1 MFEWYHISFLRYA
14 FFGALLSALSTSLL
28 SVFISLKKISYMS
41 EALSHISFT
50 GIALALVLGWSV
62 SWISGIF
69 ILVMVYIIHILSK
82 KYKFEE
88 TNITFIILSVSM
100 ALGVIILSLK
110 RSYTMDLSSYM
121 FGNIL
126 LVNKSDL
133 YIFLILAFFNI
144 AFLYAFYREM
154 LYMTYNHEIAKFY
167 FVSVEKIYLFFL
179 MLLGLNI
186 IISVK
191 IIGIIL
197 ITAQLVLPGMTALN
211 LSKKIPFATFLSV
224 IIALIS
230 SLIGFLGSYY
240 FNFPSGAVIVLVLF
254 MFFMLSLLI
263 NKFMQKQLIS

>member
-1 MFEWYHISFLRYA
+1 MFDWFNIGFLRLA
-14 FFGALLSALSTSLL
+14 FIGALLSAISTSLL

-50 GIALALVLGWSV
+50 GIAIALFFGWSV
-62 SWISGIF
+62 SWVSGIF
-69 ILVMVYIIHILSK
+69 ILIMVWVIQYLSK

-110 RSYTMDLSSYM
+110 KSYTMDLASYM

-126 LVNKSDL
+126 LVNKLDL
-133 YIFLILAFFNI
+133 YMFLSLIVFNI
-144 AFLYAFYREM
+144 LFLYAFYREI
-154 LYMTYNHEIAKFY
+154 LYMTYNYEIANFY
-167 FVSVEKIYLFFL
+167 HVPVDKIYLWFL
-179 MLLGLNI
+179 VLLALNI

-211 LSKKIPFATFLSV
+211 FTKKIPKATFISV

-230 SLIGFLGSYY
+230 SFIGFLGSYY
-240 FNFPSGAVIVLVLF
+240 YNFPSGAVIVMILF
-254 MFFMLSLLI
+254 CFFIASLII
-263 NKFMQKQLIS
+263 NKTKGCSI